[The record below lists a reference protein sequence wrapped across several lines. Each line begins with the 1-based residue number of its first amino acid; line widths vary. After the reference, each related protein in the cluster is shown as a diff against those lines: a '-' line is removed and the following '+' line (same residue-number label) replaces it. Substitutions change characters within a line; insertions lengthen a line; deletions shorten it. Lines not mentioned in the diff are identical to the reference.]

1 MLHKK
6 RVQIVYITLAILSL
20 SCGITGCQKQS
31 AERSELAV
39 ITEPESETLQ
49 SIREYANVTP
59 ERKTL
64 QTKAEQEETA
74 ENVPVLA
81 AEQDKADTL
90 EGTYLAK
97 LERGSKNTV
106 AITILKEEMVNA
118 AIADTLYPGA
128 TVTGESGTLYQ
139 IISLSDYIAMSQPM
153 ITDVNGNHVMTE
165 SDLEEY
171 LRTKYSS
178 PIPEVMCKWE
188 ENGATMYGTLTDQ
201 SFYGKF
207 AGKSLYNDSSAVNHL
222 PDGKYSICK
231 FSTELGCLN
240 ETYASDAPVALTYTK
255 SNNLEASK
263 TYTVICGIK
272 NGEITS
278 LAIFQ

>member
-1 MLHKK
+1 MFYKK
-6 RVQIVYITLAILSL
+6 RVQIVYIAIAILSL
-20 SCGITGCQKQS
+20 SCGIAGCQKKS
-31 AERSELAV
+31 AERSELSV
-39 ITEPESETLQ
+39 ITEPESETPQ

-59 ERKTL
+59 EKGTP

-74 ENVPVLA
+74 ENVPVLT

-90 EGTYLAK
+90 AGTYLAK

-255 SNNLEASK
+255 ANNLEASK